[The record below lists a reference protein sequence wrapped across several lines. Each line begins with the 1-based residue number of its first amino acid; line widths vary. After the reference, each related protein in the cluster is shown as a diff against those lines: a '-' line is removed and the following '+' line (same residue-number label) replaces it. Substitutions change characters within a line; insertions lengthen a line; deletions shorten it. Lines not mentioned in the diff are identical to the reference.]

1 MTNLLPLES
10 FRSAFSYHPWHWNQL
25 TSAAWFP
32 VSSDCL
38 DLIYKYAWQANDSV
52 GREDVL
58 RAIESAEHKLQDWLG
73 YSVAPHFVTETI
85 NPERWFD
92 RKLNRVMYSDTSGR
106 WLNVQ
111 LGEGKIKQAGIE
123 TRTLLGTPT
132 VAGGFVVFSDADGDG
147 LNDTFTI
154 TMGTTITDVSQIEL
168 MFAAG
173 DRWTSE
179 PASDKWVIA
188 PINVSIVGGI
198 ATIKG
203 RLWQIVRPVL
213 YESSAAIN
221 PADSTVYAQSIEVYR
236 HYCDPTGTTTSTAQ
250 AMLIWETQPWP
261 YFVAPIIS
269 SITPNSTDPAALG
282 YALARVTMRD
292 TERGVIG
299 IGEAVWDTTGN
310 QFKAVTMTN
319 FRPPDRIEVRYLA
332 GDDLDSMG
340 HMQDR
345 WARIVAHFA
354 AAELGKRVCACNSA
368 NRAIYEQQVDRA
380 FGGDARVEKFNM
392 TSGDEASPFGYK
404 EGQLE
409 AWRSVRQLR
418 QMVGVIG

>member
-1 MTNLLPLES
+1 MNLLPLES
-10 FRSAFSYHPWHWNQL
+10 FRSEFSYHPWHWWQL
-25 TSAAWFP
+25 TSANNFP
-32 VSSDCL
+32 IVCEQA
-38 DLIYKYAWQANDSV
+38 DLVYKYAWQANDSV
-52 GREDVL
+52 GREDVIK
-58 RAIESAEHKLQDWLG
+58 AISSAEKKLRDWLG
-73 YSVAPHFVTETI
+73 YSVAPHFVTETL

-92 RKLNRVMYSDTSGR
+92 KKLNRVMYTDSSGR

-111 LGEGKIKQAGIE
+111 LGEGKIKQAGVE
-123 TRTLLGTPT
+123 TRSIIGNALL
-132 VAGGFVVFSDADGDG
+132 VYSDQDGDG
-147 LNDTFTI
+147 LSDTWSTAI
-154 TMGTTITDVSQIEL
+154 ATTVTDVSQIEA
-168 MFAAG
+168 MFVAADRMGNPAG
-173 DRWTSE
+173 DAWTVK
-179 PASDKWVIA
+179 PITVTIA
-188 PINVSIVGGI
+188 GGM
-198 ATIKG
+198 ATITG
-203 RLWQIVRPVL
+203 RAWQTVKPAR
-213 YESSAAIN
+213 YESSAAID
-221 PADSTVYAQSIEVYR
+221 PAVAANFATSLDIYR
-236 HYCDPTGTTTSTAQ
+236 HYCDPNGITTSTAQ

-292 TERGVIG
+292 AEQGIVG
-299 IGEAVWDTTGN
+299 IGEAAWDATGA